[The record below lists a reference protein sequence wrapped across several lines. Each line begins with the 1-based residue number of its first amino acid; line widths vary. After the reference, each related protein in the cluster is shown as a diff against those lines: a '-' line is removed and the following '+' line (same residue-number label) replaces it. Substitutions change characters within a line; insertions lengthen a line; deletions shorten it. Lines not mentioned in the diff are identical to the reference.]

1 MITIGSR
8 RSRHV
13 LPAAALSAV
22 AVGVLTLV
30 AAAPASAI
38 VQDAI
43 TVDVAS
49 SVKSAVPLGDGNCE
63 WTVSSEITVY
73 NVTNPTVTITY
84 TQVWPTVAWTD
95 STDNTSGVV
104 SASSITTVNDGGLHA
119 GDTLT
124 GPQFNFASYSPYT
137 VQFEIPCNADFGDL
151 QVHIKTAGG
160 ANTSGDAPFL
170 DSGSSVPA
178 VPVAAAF
185 GATTLAG
192 TFLITRRRRRQ
203 KSALATP
210 QSLAPYTSS

>member
-1 MITIGSR
+1 MIAAAR
-8 RSRHV
+8 RYRRHL
-13 LPAAALSAV
+13 LPAVAFSAV
-22 AVGVLTLV
+22 AIGVLTV
-30 AAAPASAI
+30 AAATPASAI

-43 TVDVAS
+43 SVDVAS

-73 NVTNPTVTITY
+73 NVTNPAVTITY
-84 TQVWPTVAWTD
+84 AQVWPTVAWTD
-95 STDNTSGVV
+95 SSANTSGVV
-104 SASSITTVNDGGLHA
+104 SAPAITTVNDGGLHA
-119 GDTLT
+119 GDTLA
-124 GPQFNFASYSPYT
+124 GPQFTFASYSPYT
-137 VQFEIPCNADFGDL
+137 VQFEIPCDADFADL

-192 TFLITRRRRRQ
+192 TFLITRRRRRRQ

-210 QSLAPYTSS
+210 

>member
-1 MITIGSR
+1 MIGSTR
-8 RSRHV
+8 RTRRHL
-13 LPAAALSAV
+13 LPALAFSALAIG
-22 AVGVLTLV
+22 ALV
-30 AAAPASAI
+30 FAAAAPASAV

-63 WTVSSEITVY
+63 WTVSSEVTVY
-73 NVTNPTVTITY
+73 NLTNPAVTITY
-84 TQVWPTVAWTD
+84 VQVWPTVAWTD
-95 STDNTSGVV
+95 GTDNTSGVV
-104 SASSITTVNDGGLHA
+104 SASSITSINDGGLHA

-151 QVHIKTAGG
+151 QVHIRTDGG
-160 ANTSGDAPFL
+160 TNTSGDAPFL

-192 TFLITRRRRRQ
+192 AFVVSRRYRHR
-203 KSALATP
+203 KSSPETP
-210 QSLAPYTSS
+210 